1 MPDANEI
8 QPIVVEGSNISYFT
22 GKLENYFRIKGIP
35 YTLEAMTFPAAVK
48 LNEQRVGI
56 SQMPVVGL
64 GDGRWMTD
72 TTVMIQWFEE
82 RYPEPR
88 VIPED
93 PLQRFFSLLLED
105 YADEWLWRPAM
116 HYRWYYDEGAHLQ
129 SRHLVDELVR
139 GVPVPK
145 FLMRY
150 RMRQRQRGG
159 YTAGDG
165 IGPEAVAGVEAI
177 FLRTL
182 EQLKAIFEHRPF
194 LLGDRPSLAD
204 VGFSGPFFRHF
215 ALDPVALEVIRQNA
229 PNVLEWV
236 ARLWGSRLENCQG
249 SLVSGIPDDLGPVLD
264 EIGRAY
270 LPYLCANVEA
280 VAEGRKRFDA
290 DIDGVPYRGA
300 RYSRYRVWCLS
311 ELRREYGELPD
322 DAAGQARELLEKHGC
337 WEPLWRQA
345 DLPLLPGQEEGLPFH
360 ASAKMVGANE

>member
-1 MPDANEI
+1 MPDTTAI

-35 YTLEAMTFPAAVK
+35 YTFRPLVFPAAVK
-48 LNEQRVGI
+48 LNQQRVGV
-56 SQMPVVGL
+56 SQIPVVGL

-82 RYPEPR
+82 HYPEPK

-93 PLQRFFSLLLED
+93 ALQRFISLLLED

-139 GVPVPK
+139 GLPLPK
-145 FLMRY
+145 FLLRFNMR
-150 RMRQRQRGG
+150 RRQRGG

-165 IGPEAVAGVEAI
+165 IGPDAVAGVEAI

-182 EQLKAIFEHRPF
+182 QQMDAILADRPF

-215 ALDPVALEVIRQNA
+215 ALDPVALEVIRQDA
-229 PNVLEWV
+229 PRVLEWV
-236 ARLWGSRLENCQG
+236 ARLWRTRLDECDG
-249 SLVSGIPDDLGPVLD
+249 SLVSGIPGDLGPILD

-270 LPYLCANVEA
+270 LPYLCANVDA
-280 VAEGRKRFDA
+280 VAAGRKRFDA

-311 ELRREYGELPD
+311 ELRREFRALPE
-322 DAAGQARELLEKHGC
+322 DAAAQARALLEKHGC
-337 WEPLWRQA
+337 WEPLWRQP
-345 DLPLLPGQEEGLPFH
+345 DLPLLPGQEAGLPFR
-360 ASAKMVGANE
+360 ADTKMVGANE